1 VTRIAALLLL
11 LVALLLPSGASA
23 AVDHYI
29 TVYNNGE
36 PESWSVSLV
45 VGGANDGAAII
56 LDPACGTAEQDFRAV
71 FYDHGNYNG
80 DRVILCRS
88 ESDFCTI
95 PGHGYPLAVSCAPP
109 WTYNNMNDEAL
120 SIIVGDIKSDGGCLR
135 YFQHAGYSTQ
145 GETVRLREDT
155 WYPSIPQVGG
165 AGSSVKRLF
174 AGNC

>member
-1 VTRIAALLLL
+1 MVLAASLVLVAALLPMA
-11 LVALLLPSGASA
+11 ALG

-29 TVYNNGE
+29 TVYGPDG
-36 PESWSVSLV
+36 PESWPVTKV
-45 VGGANDGAAII
+45 VGGTWDGADII
-56 LDPACGTAEQDFRAV
+56 KDPACGTEEQDFRAV
-71 FYDHGNYNG
+71 FYDHGNYGG

-88 ESDFCTI
+88 QPDFCEI
-95 PGHGYPLAVSCAPP
+95 PGHGYPLFIGCGFP
-109 WTYNNMNDEAL
+109 WTYNHMNDEAL
-120 SIIVGDIKSDGGCLR
+120 SIIVGSIKTTGGCLR

-145 GETVRLREDT
+145 GESVRLREDT